1 VKSRRPQIRTTWKSN
16 WLIELSVA
24 FIILGVL
31 TREPL
36 LATVGIVVSLTLA
49 LLGLRFY
56 WHLAGMQGRLHVDPQ
71 LPRTRIFLGETAE
84 GILRIRNGSNSAAN
98 VHMIRSTLGEGLR
111 VQFQGAFNELV
122 PPGDEA
128 TFPFAITPLRRGHF
142 QITCFSLVLTDSRYL
157 FTAEVGFEQLTWLE
171 VFPGTSRPL
180 TPLTLYAG
188 GSDRLH
194 RTPMGVDYA
203 GIREYTAGDEYHRVE
218 WKATARLRRL
228 MVKEFH
234 QETQT
239 NLQILIDTG
248 KTMGQQ
254 SYVGTRLDE
263 ALAVA
268 QLLVQAATT
277 LETTVGLYFY
287 DETHLVKA
295 LKSAVGDEQ
304 LVALRNFTP
313 PSKPSAGTGTARG
326 VSKPLGLVRSVLP
339 QNDQVVA
346 FLRLLR
352 LTLGQGYRNAGIYK
366 AIEEATLVDSESVLV
381 VLSDLESNVDA
392 LLEAA
397 STPIEGGGRIVVSQI
412 GAVWRL
418 SPSLE
423 QGYGEHQRNL
433 VTLKRLQAQGLTAI
447 DVRPEQLMDAIA
459 NFLGRNLEITSTG

>member
-1 VKSRRPQIRTTWKSN
+1 
-16 WLIELSVA
+16 
-24 FIILGVL
+24 
-31 TREPL
+31 
-36 LATVGIVVSLTLA
+36 
-49 LLGLRFY
+49 
-56 WHLAGMQGRLHVDPQ
+56 
-71 LPRTRIFLGETAE
+71 
-84 GILRIRNGSNSAAN
+84 
-98 VHMIRSTLGEGLR
+98 
-111 VQFQGAFNELV
+111 
-122 PPGDEA
+122 
-128 TFPFAITPLRRGHF
+128 
-142 QITCFSLVLTDSRYL
+142 
-157 FTAEVGFEQLTWLE
+157 
-171 VFPGTSRPL
+171 
-180 TPLTLYAG
+180 
-188 GSDRLH
+188 
-194 RTPMGVDYA
+194 
-203 GIREYTAGDEYHRVE
+203 
-218 WKATARLRRL
+218 
-228 MVKEFH
+228 
-234 QETQT
+234 
-239 NLQILIDTG
+239 
-248 KTMGQQ
+248 MGQQ